1 MSTPASVLLLHE
13 PGPVPTDLAALADAL
28 KAQGAVVE
36 LQPCGEPYASVLQ
49 AMARCDKVIYWR
61 PE

>member
-1 MSTPASVLLLHE
+1 MSTKPVVLLLHE
-13 PGPVPTDLAALADAL
+13 PGPVPADLTALADAL
-28 KAQGAVVE
+28 RAQGADVE

-61 PE
+61 PD